1 MRYSESKEII
11 NKIKESIVEINK
23 YGNIDNYVNE
33 HYQMFLR
40 SGEPDDNTLDTSYY
54 YKMLKEIENDK
65 EFESK
70 LRFVLDHFVKCKM

>member
-54 YKMLKEIENDK
+54 YKMLKEIEEDK
-65 EFESK
+65 EFES
-70 LRFVLDHFVKCKM
+70 FVQGKI